1 MLKKERQEKVLDLL
15 RLNDYLSIP
24 ELSSKLNVSDMTIRR
39 DISELAERSLLVKIY
54 GGAQKLE
61 KIEYELSTQEK
72 INTNV
77 PAKQFIGK
85 VMNSMISDNDTIYI
99 GAGTTILH
107 ALAEIKKAN
116 LFVITN
122 SLLAFN
128 YLLYNTDY
136 RVLLTGGE
144 FSRTTEEF
152 YGEIAEKSF
161 DNLNIDIAFAST
173 NGVFN
178 NNVTTAN
185 SNEGAIQRVSFKH
198 SRKKCVVADS
208 SKFNRSDVYTFYS
221 LSDIDFLITDDQISD
236 QTFDY
241 YSSFTTI
248 VKEEQV

>member
-1 MLKKERQEKVLDLL
+1 MLKKERQEKILDLL
-15 RLNDYLSIP
+15 HANDYLSIP
-24 ELSSKLNVSDMTIRR
+24 EISSNLKVSDMTIRR
-39 DISELAERSLLVKIY
+39 DINELAEKSLLVKIY

-61 KIEYELSTQEK
+61 KIEQELSTQEK
-72 INTNV
+72 IDTNV
-77 PAKQFIGK
+77 SEKKFIGK
-85 VMNSMISDNDTIYI
+85 VMNSIIPDNDTIYI
-99 GAGTTILH
+99 GAGTTMLH
-107 ALAEIKKAN
+107 ALPEIKKAN

-128 YLLYNTDY
+128 YLIYNTDY

-161 DNLNIDIAFAST
+161 DNLNIDIAFAAT
-173 NGVFN
+173 NGVFD

-185 SNEGAIQRVSFKH
+185 SIEGSIQRVAFAH

-221 LSDIDFLITDDQISD
+221 LSDVDYLVTDDQLSD
-236 QTFDY
+236 TTFEY

-248 VKEEQV
+248 IKEEQE

>member
-1 MLKKERQEKVLDLL
+1 MLKKERQERILDLL
-15 RLNDYLSIP
+15 HKNDYLSIP
-24 ELSSKLNVSDMTIRR
+24 EISSNLGVSDMTIRR
-39 DISELAERSLLVKIY
+39 DINELAEQSLLVKIY

-61 KIEYELSTQEK
+61 KVEQELSTQEK
-72 INTNV
+72 IDTNV
-77 PAKQFIGK
+77 PEKRFIGK
-85 VMNSMISDNDTIYI
+85 VMNSIISDNDTIYI
-99 GAGTTILH
+99 GAGTTMLH
-107 ALAEIKKAN
+107 ALPEIKKAN

-128 YLLYNTDY
+128 YLIYNTDY
-136 RVLLTGGE
+136 RVLLAGGE

-173 NGVFN
+173 NGVFD

-185 SNEGAIQRVSFKH
+185 SIEGSIQRVAFAH

-221 LSDIDFLITDDQISD
+221 LSDIDYLVTDYKLSNSLKE
-236 QTFDY
+236 Y
-241 YSSFTTI
+241 YSTFVKI
-248 VKEEQV
+248 LKEEKK

>member
-1 MLKKERQEKVLDLL
+1 MLKKERQEKILDLL
-15 RLNDYLSIP
+15 NRNDYLSIP
-24 ELSSKLNVSDMTIRR
+24 EISSSLDVSDMTIRR
-39 DISELAERSLLVKIY
+39 DINELADKSLLVKIY

-61 KIEYELSTQEK
+61 KIEQELSTQEK
-72 INTNV
+72 IDTNV
-77 PAKQFIGK
+77 PEKKFIGK
-85 VMNSMISDNDTIYI
+85 VMNSIISDNDTIYI
-99 GAGTTILH
+99 GAGTTMLH
-107 ALAEIKKAN
+107 ALPKVN

-128 YLLYNTDY
+128 YLIYNTDY

-161 DNLNIDIAFAST
+161 DNLNIDIAFAAT
-173 NGVFN
+173 NGVFD

-185 SNEGAIQRVSFKH
+185 SIEGSIQRVAFAH

-221 LSDIDFLITDDQISD
+221 LSEVDYLVTDNKLPDTQ
-236 QTFDY
+236 FDY
-241 YSSFTTI
+241 YSSYTKI
-248 VKEEQV
+248 IKEEQE